1 LGKLEITATPRPTA
15 HGQRGIRILPQKLSG
30 SAELPA
36 RWRHLAHLH
45 GNNVL
50 GGVMVTVMLYAV
62 ALTLLAS

>member
-1 LGKLEITATPRPTA
+1 
-15 HGQRGIRILPQKLSG
+15 LSG